1 MIELLACRTEVL
13 RSKRLK
19 IGLLSSSLLESPE
32 SKYENFKTLLELM
45 EETNPEVYITV
56 RKLATVSLLE
66 VFKDLL
72 PSYQILQ
79 IQQDGV
85 KCM

>member
-1 MIELLACRTEVL
+1 MACRKEVL
-13 RSKRLK
+13 RSKRLQ
-19 IGLLSSSLLESPE
+19 IGLLSSTLLETPE
-32 SKYENFKTLLELM
+32 IKCENFKTLLELM
-45 EETNPEVYITV
+45 EDTNPEVYITV

-72 PSYQILQ
+72 PSYQILH
-79 IQQDGV
+79 IQQEGL

>member
-1 MIELLACRTEVL
+1 MIELLACRRDVL

-19 IGLLSSSLLESPE
+19 IGLLSSSLLEAPE
-32 SKYENFKTLLELM
+32 SKCENFKVLLEFM
-45 EETNPEVYITV
+45 EETDPEVYISV
-56 RKLATVSLLE
+56 RKLATISLLE

-72 PSYQILQ
+72 PSYHILQ
-79 IQQDGV
+79 LQQEGV